1 MRILIAEDD
10 LDIAVLY
17 KKALE
22 KNKHSVVLTS
32 NGSDCLKNYLTTLKK
47 MTSVSKN
54 QSKTKPAKGNIDP
67 LRNSNADYR
76 KVSNANTSHYD
87 VVILDYSMPGLNGME
102 VAKEILNAD
111 PNQRI
116 IFASAYVKETLENSV
131 KELKQV
137 IELLQKPFALKQ
149 LTDTVEDT
157 LAFEE
162 LKELNVDVDR
172 IRGADL
178 THLQIS
184 DLLDK
189 LRRIQKSRAF

>member
-22 KNKHSVVLTS
+22 KHEHSVVLTS
-32 NGSDCLKNYLTTLKK
+32 DGSDCLKNYLTTLKK
-47 MTSVSKN
+47 MASISKN
-54 QSKTKPAKGNIDP
+54 QSKTGPAKANVDS
-67 LRNSNADYR
+67 LRNSTAESRN
-76 KVSNANTSHYD
+76 VFNTNTSAYD

-137 IELLQKPFALKQ
+137 VELLQKPFALKQ

-162 LKELNVDVDR
+162 LKELNVDVER

-178 THLQIS
+178 THLQIF
-184 DLLDK
+184 DLLDR
-189 LRRIQKSRAF
+189 LRRIQKSRTF